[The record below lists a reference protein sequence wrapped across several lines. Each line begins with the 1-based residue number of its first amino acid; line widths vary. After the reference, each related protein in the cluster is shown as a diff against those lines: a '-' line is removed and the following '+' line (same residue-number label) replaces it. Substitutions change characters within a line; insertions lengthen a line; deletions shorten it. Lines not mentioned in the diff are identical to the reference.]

1 MSKKEDKINSLQEE
15 FNRIQEEHKDL
26 DVSQYLANR
35 DEDLPDLG
43 EIPIYDY
50 DSDIEESK
58 RIAADVLESMVDLY
72 LGDNPA
78 VKNHRYITK
87 KMEEDAQV
95 YADTILLQNLAKKNL
110 LTQLRQVDSGD
121 TSARMHE
128 VVNQSFSQIRD
139 NIKFSQ
145 SQRTEFEKYW
155 KEMRRDMGLNEISES
170 MEQKNSEQSEEKPDG
185 KIVDSRSLNDMIDK
199 MLKGDLKKD

>member
-35 DEDLPDLG
+35 EEDLPDLG

-50 DSDIEESK
+50 NTDIEESK
-58 RIAADVLESMVDLY
+58 KVAKDVLESMVDLY
-72 LGDNPA
+72 LGDTPS
-78 VKNHRYITK
+78 VKSHKYIIK

-128 VVNQSFSQIRD
+128 VVNDSFSQIRE

-145 SQRTEFEKYW
+145 SQRIEFEKYW

-170 MEQKNSEQSEEKPDG
+170 MEQKNIDTSEQKPDG
-185 KIVDSRSLNDMIDK
+185 KILDSRSLNDLVDK

>member
-26 DVSQYLANR
+26 DVTQYLAVR

-50 DSDIEESK
+50 DSDIEDSK
-58 RIAADVLESMVDLY
+58 RIATEVLESMVDLY
-72 LGDNPA
+72 LGDNPEI
-78 VKNHRYITK
+78 KNHKYIMN
-87 KMEEDAQV
+87 KMKEDAQV
-95 YADTILLQNLAKKNL
+95 YADTILLQNLTKKNL

-128 VVNQSFSQIRD
+128 VVNQSFGQIRD

-170 MEQKNSEQSEEKPDG
+170 MEQKNIEQSDEKPDG